1 MDGKVSILLA
11 AVEPSADEI
20 AAQVYRELKNL
31 LAGQAKFVGC
41 GGERMRSE
49 GFHSAFSVAPFSVM
63 GATDVLRVA
72 PLAVKRAHQ
81 LTDLVA
87 ANDVNVAIF
96 VDGWAF
102 SRLAARQIR
111 KRSPNTRIYKLA
123 APQIWAS
130 RASRI
135 KFVKNNFDGVLAL
148 LPFEPDLF
156 RRDGVRSE
164 FIGNPNFQSAWNSRG
179 TGEAFRKRHNLVD
192 REILAVFLGSR
203 ASELRNL
210 ARTFRETAISVCERR
225 PNLQLITVPASNIAD
240 DVKIE
245 VASWPGKPII
255 VPPEE
260 KYDAF
265 AAADVALA
273 ASGTIS
279 TELAINQTPTIIA
292 YKVDPL
298 TALWARR
305 VVKTPFASIIN
316 VLADEFIIPE
326 FIQEKC
332 QADLIADKVLAFLAD
347 ESLRAKQV
355 TRMQHELGKLE
366 IDGPPAA
373 ARAAKTIVDWAKE
386 DNAI

>member
-1 MDGKVSILLA
+1 MHGKINVLMA

-20 AAQVYRELKNL
+20 AAQVYGELKKL
-31 LAGQAKFVGC
+31 FAGQAAFIGC

-49 GFHSAFSVAPFSVM
+49 GFHSAFPVAPFSVM

-81 LTDLVA
+81 LADLVVT
-87 ANDVNVAIF
+87 NKVHIAIF

-111 KRSPNTRIYKLA
+111 KRSPQTRIYKLA

-130 RASRI
+130 RSGRV
-135 KFVKNNFDGVLAL
+135 KFVKKNFDGVLAL

-156 RRDGVRSE
+156 RRYGVRSE
-164 FIGNPNFQSAWNSRG
+164 FIGNPNFQLAWNNRG
-179 TGEAFRKRHNLVD
+179 SMATFRKRHNLGD

-203 ASELRNL
+203 RSELRNL
-210 ARTFRETAISVCERR
+210 ARAFREAAISVSERR
-225 PNLQLITVPASNIAD
+225 PELQIITVPASTIAN

-245 VASWPGKPII
+245 VSSWPGNPII
-255 VPPEE
+255 VSPED

-298 TALWARR
+298 TAIWARI
-305 VVKTPFASIIN
+305 VVKTPYASIIN

-332 QADLIADKVLAFLAD
+332 QADLIAEKVLAFLDD
-347 ESLRAKQV
+347 ERLRTRQV
-355 TRMQHELGKLE
+355 THMQHELGKLE

-373 ARAAKTIVDWAKE
+373 LRAAKIIINWAKE
-386 DNAI
+386 DGAI